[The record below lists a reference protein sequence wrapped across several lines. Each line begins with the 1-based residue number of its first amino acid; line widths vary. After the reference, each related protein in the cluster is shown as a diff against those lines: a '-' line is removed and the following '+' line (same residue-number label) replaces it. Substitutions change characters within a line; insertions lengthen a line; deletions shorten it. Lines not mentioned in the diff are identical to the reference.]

1 MRKKNIFKCLPNPV
15 LQRGT
20 VVNFRPVGPE
30 LVEEEEVPVE
40 VGFAGQAGPVLAS
53 FYLELEVVAVVVRD

>member
-1 MRKKNIFKCLPNPV
+1 MSRRLPDPV

-20 VVNFRPVGPE
+20 AVNFRPVVQE
-30 LVEEEEVPVE
+30 LAEEEEVPAV
-40 VGFAGQAGPVLAS
+40 VGFAGQVGPVLAN